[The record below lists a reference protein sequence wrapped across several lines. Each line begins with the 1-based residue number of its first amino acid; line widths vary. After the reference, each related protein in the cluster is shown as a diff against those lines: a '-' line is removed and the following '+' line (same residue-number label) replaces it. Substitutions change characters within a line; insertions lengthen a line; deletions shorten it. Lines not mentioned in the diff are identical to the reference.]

1 MKLTISPGQLEKIM
15 GKIEAMNS
23 KAHTFPFKWR
33 IDLLNEYKVK
43 VAKMMGSVSG
53 RGGYPS
59 IEFTGESASGSGFY
73 WPELAHIPNLKNK
86 DYETKSVIWVDS
98 GKTRDSFTVVDNWV
112 GVSSEYAGLVERGGL
127 NDQGFTLPAR
137 PLFSFA
143 NFMVERLVKQACSNA
158 NSRLGKNMRRGF
170 IDLAESCGW
179 GQ

>member
-1 MKLTISPGQLEKIM
+1 MEIKVNQDSLRHLLDKFTVM
-15 GKIEAMNS
+15 DS

-59 IEFTGESASGSGFY
+59 IEFTGESASGSGFH

-86 DYETKSVIWVDS
+86 DYETKSVIWVDT
-98 GKTRDSFTVVDNWV
+98 GKTRDSFTIVDNWV
-112 GVSSEYAGLVERGGL
+112 GVNSEYALLVEEGGK
-127 NDQGFTLPAR
+127 NAQEYVLPAR
-137 PLFSFA
+137 PLFGFA